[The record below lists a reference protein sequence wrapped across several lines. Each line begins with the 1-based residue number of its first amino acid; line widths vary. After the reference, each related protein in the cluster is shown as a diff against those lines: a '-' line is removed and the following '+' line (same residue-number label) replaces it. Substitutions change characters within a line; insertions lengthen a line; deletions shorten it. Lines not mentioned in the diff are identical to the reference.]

1 MKNYLE
7 QLKKRGQIILL
18 VFNVLIASGNM
29 LILSTKLDKMGQGM
43 ILYCRVVNFT
53 DTVCV
58 EQ

>member
-18 VFNVLIASGNM
+18 VFNVLLASGNM
-29 LILSTKLDKMGQGM
+29 FILSTKLDKMGQGM

>member
-7 QLKKRGQIILL
+7 KLKKRGQIILL
-18 VFNVLIASGNM
+18 VFNVLLASGNM